1 MPSNTMTRL
10 GRCVGTV
17 ALALGALVGPLA
29 AGAGA
34 ASVATSSV
42 LAPSLVSTGRA
53 AFYSAT
59 WVNQGNPTVA
69 NPEIAIT
76 LPAGSTVVSADP
88 AVCLVLLPSDSSGAV
103 VVSCERENL
112 VSGASITQQL
122 LVQVPTVT
130 VSTDT
135 AVTAVLS
142 GDEGTNDGNKSH
154 TDTFPAPDQA
164 LTVLSGDADAA
175 GGCLRAGEQL
185 ATRPGL
191 SAANP
196 LITTAG
202 LAGPS
207 GQLCAPVT
215 VQERAA
221 TSPTEACGA
230 GAQCSTDIA
239 VTDFIQV
246 VSQPVSVPVQL
257 TFSVVASNRNIT
269 WYKNGAAVADCRGA
283 TALPAGVDACVNSR
297 SKLSSAG
304 VQLGVL
310 WRAGVD
316 PTWRG

>member
-1 MPSNTMTRL
+1 MTRL

-69 NPEIAIT
+69 NPEVVIT

-88 AVCLVLLPSDSSGAV
+88 TVCLVSLPSGPSGAV
-103 VVSCERENL
+103 VVTCARENL
-112 VSGASITQQL
+112 ASGASITQQL
-122 LVQVPTVT
+122 LLQVPTVT
-130 VSTDT
+130 VSTDN
-135 AVTAVLS
+135 AVTAVLI
-142 GDEGTNDGNKSH
+142 GDEGTNDRNKSH
-154 TDTFPAPDQA
+154 TDIFPAPDQA
-164 LTVLSGDADAA
+164 LTVLRGDADAA
-175 GGCLRAGEQL
+175 GGCLRTGEAQL

-239 VTDFIQV
+239 VTDFIQIA
-246 VSQPVSVPVQL
+246 SQPVSVPVQL

-310 WRAGVD
+310 WRAGAD
-316 PTWRG
+316 PGWRG